1 MKFNNFPKK
10 AMGNPLTFGLPISK
24 GILTVFLIGKTS
36 PLAICINNK
45 NGKGCCNIICQDC
58 IDTDIGVRE

>member
-1 MKFNNFPKK
+1 
-10 AMGNPLTFGLPISK
+10 MGNPLTFGLSISK